1 MMKILV
7 GLGNPGQEYRFTRHN
22 IGFMVMDFL
31 ADRFRVSFSRRGF
44 FSIRAEGSIE
54 GEPVVLA
61 KPLTY
66 MNLSGKALAALAGKY
81 SLPASHL
88 LVICDDLNLSSGVIR
103 LRAGGSAGGHKGLIS
118 IIEALGTNN
127 FPRLRVGIGSPP
139 PGVDARD
146 YVLERPG
153 VEDAAALKSAVDEA
167 AEAVLCFLKEG
178 LPAAMN
184 RFNKKK
190 SGSIQI

>member
-7 GLGNPGQEYRFTRHN
+7 GLGNPGKEYRSTRHN

-31 ADRFRVSFSRRGF
+31 AARFRVSFSHRGCF
-44 FSIRAEGSIE
+44 AVRAEGRIE

-81 SLPASHL
+81 SLSPDRL
-88 LVICDDLNLSSGVIR
+88 LVICDDLNLSPGIIR
-103 LRAGGSAGGHKGLIS
+103 LRAGGSAGGHKGLRS
-118 IIEALGTNN
+118 IIETLGTDL
-127 FPRLRVGIGSPP
+127 FPRLRVGIGSPS
-139 PGVDARD
+139 PGVDAAD
-146 YVLERPG
+146 YVLEHPG
-153 VEDAAALKSAVDEA
+153 VEEAAALKSGVEEA
-167 AEAVLCFLKEG
+167 AEAVVCFLKEG

-190 SGSIQI
+190 SGLSQV

>member
-1 MMKILV
+1 MKILV
-7 GLGNPGQEYRFTRHN
+7 GLGNPGQEYRSTRHN

-31 ADRFRVSFSRRGF
+31 ASRFRVSFSRRGF
-44 FSIRAEGSIE
+44 FSIRAEGSVE

-88 LVICDDLNLSSGVIR
+88 LVICDDLNLSPGVIR

-118 IIEALGTNN
+118 IIETLGTKD
-127 FPRLRVGIGSPP
+127 FPRLRVGIGNPP
-139 PGVDARD
+139 PGMDARD
-146 YVLERPG
+146 YVLEPPGAEETAALEAG
-153 VEDAAALKSAVDEA
+153 VEEA
-167 AEAVLCFLKEG
+167 AEAVVCFLKEG

-184 RFNKKK
+184 RFNRKKQLK
-190 SGSIQI
+190 SDV